1 MFYNFFRALAILI
14 LKAVFGLQ
22 VFDRENIPK
31 KGGFILASNHTSYLD
46 PIVLGAACSRKLN
59 FMAKQELFSNAFFSW
74 FISNLGSFPVK
85 RKAADLLALKEA
97 MRRIKKGGGL
107 LLFPEGT
114 RRFDGVS
121 CEPHGGVGF
130 LAAKLDVPVVPAF
143 IRGTDSALPK
153 GAKFMRPGQIS
164 VYFGKQISVEKNSP
178 YQDITRLVMANIRYL
193 EENS

>member
-1 MFYNFFRALAILI
+1 MFYSFFRALAILI

-31 KGGFILASNHTSYLD
+31 KGGFILASNHVSYLD

-85 RKAADLLALKEA
+85 RNATDLLALKEA

-121 CEPHGGVGF
+121 CEPHSGVGF
-130 LAAKLDVPVVPAF
+130 LATKLDVPVVPAF

-153 GAKFMRPGQIS
+153 GAKFMRPSQIS
-164 VYFGKQISVEKNSP
+164 VHFGKQISVEKNSP
-178 YQDITRLVMANIRYL
+178 YQDIARLVMANIRYL